1 MKTITH
7 PLSWAGSTVGTPVV
21 APAREATAAPAEVVE
36 VRRDG
41 LPRSMRVVGIL
52 AFLQMA
58 LFAILFLFICARGHA
73 AVEKPAVFTGELRA
87 SDYSPTN
94 ARDPFGAKVSVAPSS
109 DPAATASVAV
119 PVELKLQ
126 GIMYDAVRPAA
137 LVNDK
142 LVELKKPIVLRTER
156 GDVEVKALEI
166 TREIVLLD
174 VGGQKLELRLGA
186 ANRATATK

>member
-1 MKTITH
+1 MC
-7 PLSWAGSTVGTPVV
+7 S
-21 APAREATAAPAEVVE
+21 
-36 VRRDG
+36 
-41 LPRSMRVVGIL
+41 
-52 AFLQMA
+52 
-58 LFAILFLFICARGHA
+58 
-73 AVEKPAVFTGELRA
+73 
-87 SDYSPTN
+87 SDL
-94 ARDPFGAKVSVAPSS
+94 SS